1 LEPNQDRTQAINK
14 IINDIPPLVTEEKN
28 FLLLREFTEQEIEEV
43 VFTMASDKAPG
54 PDGFTIE
61 FFKAC

>member
-1 LEPNQDRTQAINK
+1 M
-14 IINDIPPLVTEEKN
+14 EEKIS
-28 FLLLREFTEQEIEEV
+28 LLLREFIEQEIEEV

-54 PDGFTIE
+54 LDNFTIE